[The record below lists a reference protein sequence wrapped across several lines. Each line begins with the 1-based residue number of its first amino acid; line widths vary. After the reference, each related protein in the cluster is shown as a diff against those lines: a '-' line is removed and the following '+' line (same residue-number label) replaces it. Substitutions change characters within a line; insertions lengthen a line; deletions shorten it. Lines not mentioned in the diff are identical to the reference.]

1 VNDRFSG
8 GGGFGGL
15 GGFGQFD
22 LSDREYPQSWFL
34 LDVVDE
40 KPQLVGQEVVDLSPG
55 AIELRTAARELRA
68 FAEERGRWLAVG
80 EGSNVGDLEGEYRR
94 KLSFGPSV
102 RYCVEHDRRE
112 EVHDGKP
119 FRHLFLH
126 FEGRRLTPAT
136 SAEIALYFFG
146 RRPASF
152 GFTDRDRAHGYIG
165 MEWEP
170 VGRDDLAELL
180 SREMEE

>member
-1 VNDRFSG
+1 MSDRLSG
-8 GGGFGGL
+8 AGGFGA
-15 GGFGQFD
+15 FD

-40 KPQLVGQEVVDLSPG
+40 EPQLVGQEVVDLSPG
-55 AIELRTAARELRA
+55 AIELRTAARELRD
-68 FAEERGRWLAVG
+68 FAEERGRWLPVE
-80 EGSNVGDLEGEYRR
+80 EGSNVEELGQEYRR
-94 KLSFGPSV
+94 DLSFGPSV

-112 EVHDGKP
+112 ELHGGKP
-119 FRHLFLH
+119 FRHLCIGFD
-126 FEGRRLTPAT
+126 GRRLTPAT

-152 GFTDRDRAHGYIG
+152 AFTERDRAHGYIG

-170 VGRDDLAELL
+170 VEREDLSELL